1 MKSVNFTWYT
11 DDVLAVAPHLTEE
24 QAYEVLL
31 EIRQNHDAEVG
42 VNWDVI
48 RETAYNF
55 FPVPIW
61 LVSLKSESHDL
72 QFKFDNKP
80 TIELLQKVVWQ
91 FTKFVNECEGHDVDY
106 QDVSAEVILLSESLM
121 EHGEGISHGLCE
133 ESVTGKL
140 FKGGE

>member
-1 MKSVNFTWYT
+1 MKSVNFTWCV
-11 DDVLAVAPHLTEE
+11 DDVLEVAPHLTEE

-31 EIRQNHDAEVG
+31 KIRPNHKAEVG
-42 VNWDVI
+42 VI
-48 RETAYNF
+48 RETAYNL
-55 FPVPIW
+55 FPVTIW
-61 LVSLKSESHDL
+61 LVSLKSGSRQLE
-72 QFKFDNKP
+72 FKFKQKP
-80 TIELLQKVVWQ
+80 TMAEIEGAVRVY
-91 FTKFVNECEGHDVDY
+91 TNYVNECEGYDIDF